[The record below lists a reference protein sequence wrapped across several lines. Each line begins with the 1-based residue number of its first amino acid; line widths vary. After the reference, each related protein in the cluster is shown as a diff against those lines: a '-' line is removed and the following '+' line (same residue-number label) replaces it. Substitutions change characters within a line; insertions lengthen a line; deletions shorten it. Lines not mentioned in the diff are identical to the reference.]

1 MGRTRELLKK
11 VKEVTGKFTPR
22 TGGIRNKAG
31 KILTEEA
38 ETKKRW
44 KEYTAELYK
53 KDESLIESFDKKV
66 YINEPAVLESEVRRA
81 LLEIK
86 NNKSP
91 GSDGI
96 PIELVK
102 AAGEQGI
109 QALTALCQSIWET
122 GVWPKDWKKSVYIPI
137 PKKGDARECA
147 NNRTIAL
154 ISHTSKVLLK
164 IIQSRMETYVER
176 EMPDVQAGFRKRRGT
191 RDQIANVRW
200 LMERA

>member
-1 MGRTRELLKK
+1 M
-11 VKEVTGKFTPR
+11 
-22 TGGIRNKAG
+22 
-31 KILTEEA
+31 
-38 ETKKRW
+38 
-44 KEYTAELYK
+44 
-53 KDESLIESFDKKV
+53 
-66 YINEPAVLESEVRRA
+66 RRA

-122 GVWPKDWKKSVYIPI
+122 GVWPKDCKKSVYIPI

-154 ISHTSKVLLK
+154 ISHIRKVLLK
-164 IIQSRMETYVER
+164 IIQSRTESYMER
-176 EMPDVQAGFRKRRGT
+176 EMYRQDSGKEEELLIKEQ
-191 RDQIANVRW
+191 
-200 LMERA
+200 M